1 MPATPDEVLELTD
14 EQLGV
19 IAEVQAEVDLH
30 LANFF
35 VDGRQVDVRHAII
48 APLFQY
54 EEKVLLAFIAQ
65 YEAAGWTIVRYKNDR
80 QGDWLSF
87 SRA

>member
-19 IAEVQAEVDLH
+19 IAEVQVEVDRH
-30 LANFF
+30 LADFF
-35 VDGRQVDVRHAII
+35 ADGRAIDVRHSII
-48 APLFQY
+48 APLFEY
-54 EEKVLLAFIAQ
+54 EEKVLLEFISQ
-65 YEAAGWTIVRYKNDR
+65 YEATGWTIVRYKNDR
-80 QGDWLSF
+80 QGEWLSF